1 MMFVPHIN
9 VNRMRKY
16 QLRRLSPIVLLSMMA
31 ISLFSCGK
39 NASNGGC
46 NDSISTDSSMAASK
60 SSLSTHKI
68 NKGLLFLDISESMK
82 GYTRTEDP
90 TFFGVLSDFIYMDE
104 DVIPYFYGKDKE
116 EKSIED
122 IKNAINILNSKTFD
136 WADESKLADMVLIDI
151 DNYAFTPNYNF
162 LANLIYSAN
171 SSCVDT
177 VICNGDIVME
187 NRHVNG
193 EEEILENVRR
203 IYGRLNI

>member
-1 MMFVPHIN
+1 MAT
-9 VNRMRKY
+9 VNGAKA
-16 QLRRLSPIVLLSMMA
+16 LDLD
-31 ISLFSCGK
+31 CG
-39 NASNGGC
+39 
-46 NDSISTDSSMAASK
+46 
-60 SSLSTHKI
+60 
-68 NKGLLFLDISESMK
+68 
-82 GYTRTEDP
+82 
-90 TFFGVLSDFIYMDE
+90 
-104 DVIPYFYGKDKE
+104 
-116 EKSIED
+116 SIE
-122 IKNAINILNSKTFD
+122 
-136 WADESKLADMVLIDI
+136 EGKLADMVLIDI